1 MHEKQ
6 PFFINMTLAKITSK
20 MTIIPTTTTSAPIT
34 TPTVQGRIQS
44 ELLEDTVLVGVLDSI
59 ANNNNNNNYN
69 CHIVLISDEQ
79 GLIIIV
85 EGEY

>member
-1 MHEKQ
+1 MHEKY
-6 PFFINMTLAKITSK
+6 PFFINMPIITSET
-20 MTIIPTTTTSAPIT
+20 TIIPATTSAPIT
-34 TPTVQGRIQS
+34 TPTVQGGTQL

-59 ANNNNNNNYN
+59 TNNNNNNNN
-69 CHIVLISDEQ
+69 NNFHIVLISDEQ

>member
-1 MHEKQ
+1 MKY
-6 PFFINMTLAKITSK
+6 PFFINMPIITSEA
-20 MTIIPTTTTSAPIT
+20 TIIPTTSAPIT
-34 TPTVQGRIQS
+34 TPTIQGRTQL

-59 ANNNNNNNYN
+59 TNNNNNNNNN
-69 CHIVLISDEQ
+69 CHIVLVSDEQ

>member
-1 MHEKQ
+1 M
-6 PFFINMTLAKITSK
+6 PIITSET
-20 MTIIPTTTTSAPIT
+20 TIIPTTSAPIT
-34 TPTVQGRIQS
+34 TPTAQGRAQS

-59 ANNNNNNNYN
+59 ANKNNNNNYN

-85 EGEY
+85 EGKY